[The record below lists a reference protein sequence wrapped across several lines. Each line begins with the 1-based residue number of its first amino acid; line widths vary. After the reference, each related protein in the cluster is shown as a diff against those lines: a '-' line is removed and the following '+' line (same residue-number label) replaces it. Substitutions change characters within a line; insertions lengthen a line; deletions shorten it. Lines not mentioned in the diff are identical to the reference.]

1 MTKTEETPEDM
12 PWYEEDTV
20 VTLVPKFKIKDG
32 MVEEFV
38 SLMPKFVD
46 IVKANEKG
54 ACAHYGF
61 VSFLFS
67 FSS

>member
-1 MTKTEETPEDM
+1 MTKTEETPEET

-61 VSFLFS
+61 VSLLFS
-67 FSS
+67 SSS